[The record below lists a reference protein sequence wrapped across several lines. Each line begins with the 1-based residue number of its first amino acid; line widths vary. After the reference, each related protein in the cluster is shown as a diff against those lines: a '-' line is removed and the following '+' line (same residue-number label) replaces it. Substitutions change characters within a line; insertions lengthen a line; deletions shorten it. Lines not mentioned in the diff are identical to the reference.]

1 MKNAAPLL
9 IVLGL
14 LVGPAYNYFCEH
26 LSGQVAETHA
36 LTERANRWELP
47 DGAIL
52 RVKSGLAFKPVV
64 LELNS
69 QSNQYRLRFNFDVMR
84 RDGIAAGA
92 QNSYQVS
99 LLQGDTTV
107 LERSFEVNESGKIS
121 RTLESFEVF
130 DPGSYVLLLEEAGT
144 PALNVSSV
152 KFELLNKVETPLMWL
167 VWSGL
172 VMLGF
177 GIMLVLRDVLQ
188 KSWPRK
194 I

>member
-9 IVLGL
+9 IVIGL
-14 LVGPAYNYFCEH
+14 LVGPAYYYFCEL

-52 RVKSGLAFKPVV
+52 RVKSGLAFKPVA
-64 LELNS
+64 LDLNPDL
-69 QSNQYRLRFNFDVMR
+69 NQYRLRFIFDVTP
-84 RDGIAAGA
+84 RDAIPAGSH
-92 QNSYQVS
+92 NSYQVS

-107 LERSFEVNESGKIS
+107 LERSFEIKDSGKIS
-121 RTLESFEVF
+121 RTLESFEVLY
-130 DPGSYVLLLEEAGT
+130 PGSYVLLLEEAGT
-144 PALNVSSV
+144 PALGVAGV
-152 KFELLNKVETPLMWL
+152 KFELLNRVEKPTMWL

-177 GIMLVLRDVLQ
+177 GTMLVLREVLQ
-188 KSWPRK
+188 KSLPR
-194 I
+194 

>member
-14 LVGPAYNYFCEH
+14 LIGPAYYYYCEH
-26 LSGQVAETHA
+26 LSGQAAETHA

-64 LELNS
+64 LDLKPDLN
-69 QSNQYRLRFNFDVMR
+69 NYRPRFTFDIMQ
-84 RDGIAAGA
+84 RDAIPAGIH
-92 QNSYQVS
+92 NSYQVS

-107 LERSFEVNESGKIS
+107 LERSFEITGSGKVS
-121 RTLESFEVF
+121 RTLDSFEVF
-130 DPGSYVLLLEEAGT
+130 YPGSYVLLLEESGT
-144 PALNVSSV
+144 PPLGVAGV
-152 KFELLNKVETPLMWL
+152 KFELLNRVEKPRMWL
-167 VWSGL
+167 AWSGM

-177 GIMLVLRDVLQ
+177 GAMLLLRDLLRSSL
-188 KSWPRK
+188 KR
-194 I
+194 

>member
-9 IVLGL
+9 IVIGL
-14 LVGPAYNYFCEH
+14 LVGPAYFYFCEL
-26 LSGQVAETHA
+26 LSGNVAATHA

-52 RVKSGLAFKPVV
+52 RVKSGLAFKPLV
-64 LELNS
+64 LELNPE
-69 QSNQYRLRFNFDVMR
+69 SNHYRFRFNFDVIP
-84 RDGIAAGA
+84 RDANAAGIP
-92 QNSYQVS
+92 NSYQVS

-107 LERSFEVNESGKIS
+107 LERSFEIEDSGKVS

-130 DPGSYVLLLEEAGT
+130 YPGSYVLLLEEAGT
-144 PALNVSSV
+144 PALGIAGV
-152 KFELLNKVETPLMWL
+152 KFELLNRVEKPRMWL

-177 GIMLVLRDVLQ
+177 GTMLVLRDMLQ
-188 KSWPRK
+188 RALPR
-194 I
+194 

>member
-9 IVLGL
+9 IVIGV
-14 LVGPAYNYFCEH
+14 LVGPTYYYFCEL
-26 LSGQVAETHA
+26 LSGQVAQTHA

-64 LELNS
+64 LDLNPELNE
-69 QSNQYRLRFNFDVMR
+69 YRLRFNFDVIR
-84 RDGIAAGA
+84 RDAIAAGSR
-92 QNSYQVS
+92 NSYQVS

-107 LERSFEVNESGKIS
+107 LERSFEVTDSGKIL

-130 DPGSYVLLLEEAGT
+130 YPGSYVLLLEEAGT
-144 PALNVSSV
+144 PALGVAGV
-152 KFELLNKVETPLMWL
+152 KFELLHRVEKPRMWL

-177 GIMLVLRDVLQ
+177 GIMLVLREVLQ
-188 KSWPRK
+188 KSLPR
-194 I
+194 

>member
-9 IVLGL
+9 IVIGL
-14 LVGPAYNYFCEH
+14 LVGPAYFYFCEL
-26 LSGQVAETHA
+26 LSGKVAATHA

-64 LELNS
+64 LELNPEM
-69 QSNQYRLRFNFDVMR
+69 NQYRLRFNFDVIR
-84 RDGIAAGA
+84 PDAAAAGTP
-92 QNSYQVS
+92 NSYQVS

-107 LERSFEVNESGKIS
+107 LERSFEIEDSGKVS

-130 DPGSYVLLLEEAGT
+130 DPGSYVLLLEETGT
-144 PALNVSSV
+144 PALGVAGV
-152 KFELLNKVETPLMWL
+152 KVELLNRVEKPTMWL

-172 VMLGF
+172 VMVGF
-177 GIMLVLRDVLQ
+177 GTMLLLRDMLQ
-188 KSWPRK
+188 KSLPR
-194 I
+194 